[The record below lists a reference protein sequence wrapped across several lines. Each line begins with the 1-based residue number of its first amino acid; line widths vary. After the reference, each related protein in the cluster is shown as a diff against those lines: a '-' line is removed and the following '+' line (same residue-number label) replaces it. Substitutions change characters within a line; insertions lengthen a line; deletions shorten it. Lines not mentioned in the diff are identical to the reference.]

1 MYNHVYESIVGLG
14 TELFPFNSHS
24 WMGCWS
30 LFCKLKWT
38 WTELS
43 SFLTKWTWTQCSFL
57 FLFWTLQYILGNFLK
72 KRSKIFL
79 INVVWAFIWLKPK
92 FFIKNVGCIKFFDN
106 LPELE
111 MNWTFSV
118 QFPFSSWTWTE
129 HRSHFVKG
137 MWSELRSPKKE
148 RAMLWPSRHLLDLPP
163 PIGSYV
169 VYGWSLSQKNLSNI
183 IK

>member
-1 MYNHVYESIVGLG
+1 ME
-14 TELFPFNSHS
+14 
-24 WMGCWS
+24 CWS
-30 LFCKLKWT
+30 LFIKLKWM
-38 WTELS
+38 WAELS
-43 SFLTKWTWTQCSFL
+43 SFLTKWTWTEHNFL
-57 FLFWTLQYILGNFLK
+57 FLFSYMQYALGNLLEK
-72 KRSKIFL
+72 KSKIFF
-79 INVVWAFIWLKPK
+79 INVVWAFIWLKPN

-129 HRSHFVKG
+129 LRSHFVKG

-148 RAMLWPSRHLLDLPP
+148 RAMLWPSRHLPDLPP

-183 IK
+183 IKSHNTT